1 MGVLKWILIGVGVVI
16 LIAAVFIVLGLLYSM
31 YLSMPYDE
39 WVEIEKER
47 DKRKLEKKEKRGW
60 RHGKNNSR

>member
-1 MGVLKWILIGVGVVI
+1 M
-16 LIAAVFIVLGLLYSM
+16 LGLLYSM

-47 DKRKLEKKEKRGW
+47 DKRKLEKKEKRGR